1 MFTGV
6 SERGRPLFW
15 TFLMPVTAKKRKSP
29 NPTRSRIKQ
38 IRTLLSKIQKDFK
51 ATTPK
56 ATLAD
61 FIRLTQL
68 ERELDD
74 QEQPEEIIIRWE
86 EPREMQD
93 TGK

>member
-1 MFTGV
+1 MAAAG
-6 SERGRPLFW
+6 
-15 TFLMPVTAKKRKSP
+15 KKRKVPSK
-29 NPTRSRIKQ
+29 SRIRLKH
-38 IRTLLSKIQKDFK
+38 IRTLLGKIQKDFK
-51 ATTPK
+51 EQTPK

-68 ERELDD
+68 ERELDE

>member
-1 MFTGV
+1 MPPI
-6 SERGRPLFW
+6 GR
-15 TFLMPVTAKKRKSP
+15 KRRSP
-29 NPTRSRIKQ
+29 NPSRTRLKQ
-38 IRTLLSKIQKDFK
+38 IRTLLGKIQKDFK
-51 ATTPK
+51 EKAPK

-68 ERELDD
+68 ERELDE